1 MTTDIRKLLAQE
13 RRVETGPIQ
22 FGEDWPGVFIRG
34 DNAAYYAL
42 ALGEALHEL
51 PADSRNQ
58 FCMGEVLRGLQ
69 GLLTSA
75 VARKEQ
81 GATGHAPE
89 SRIAAG
95 GLQGGDCITGGS
107 NP

>member
-42 ALGEALHEL
+42 VVGETLHEL
-51 PADSRNQ
+51 S
-58 FCMGEVLRGLQ
+58 GQ
-69 GLLTSA
+69 GDDLELLLVREA
-75 VARKEQ
+75 M
-81 GATGHAPE
+81 
-89 SRIAAG
+89 G
-95 GLQGGDCITGGS
+95 GLQRLLASAVVREAPRGEGNKISHDDRRI
-107 NP
+107 P